1 MATVLPDGSAVVQP
15 SGKRAYP
22 TGSGQIRQRIPAV
35 AAGARAGTNK
45 GGRVGAISNQPGRA
59 ATPRNNW

>member
-15 SGKRAYP
+15 SGRRPYP
-22 TGSGQIRQRIPAV
+22 TGGAAKQKVPYV
-35 AAGARAGTNK
+35 AAGGGSGTNK
-45 GGRVGAISNQPGRA
+45 NGRAGVISNQPGRA